1 MSGGAL
7 VFPLS
12 GPSPVPYSARPRP
25 AAPRSSRLTVS
36 ARTTTTA
43 ALCLAAA
50 LLAATPSAH
59 GQSAKPDTPGAVGSD
74 TIVDIRVEGN
84 RRVEPAAV
92 VRALKNKVGSPY
104 DPSLTTGDLQGLW
117 ALGYFADIQL
127 LTQVLPTGGLAYIIR
142 VIERPSVRDVK
153 LEGNEELSKDD
164 FKDDLDIK
172 RYSILDMDAVRRNA
186 KKIQQKYLEKGFF
199 LADVTF
205 RVDPVLG
212 TDNKSTDKKP
222 LTPAALNNPN
232 LAPISAA
239 GEAVDVIFVI
249 NEHAKVMV
257 KSISLIGA
265 IKVPADELRAQMLTK
280 AGNYLSFITQD
291 GTYREEMFQRDLAV
305 IEAAYYDRG
314 YLNVKVEKPSV
325 SLSPDKK
332 LIFIDIRIE
341 EGDPF
346 RISKVDFAGDLLFP
360 KEELF
365 LQIYSRAGEY
375 FSRQVIIHDDTALA
389 EMYQDLGYAYANWS
403 PETAID
409 PVNKTVALTFTVQK
423 GKPQTVETISI
434 VGNTKTRDRVIR
446 RQMRIYEGELF
457 RGSGVRVS
465 KERITALGFFETV
478 EINYKPGSDDTHVA
492 VTVEVKE
499 KSTGSFQVGA
509 GFSSVESFIFT
520 AQVSQSNF
528 LGWGNTASLS
538 AQVSGLRQL
547 FTASFFEPY
556 FLDSDFIFTLDLF
569 RTQIDSFDFTRQSAG
584 GALGWGYHL
593 LDDLTAAVT
602 YTLEYVSA
610 IPGGSG
616 INGGLI
622 PTSGAIPSPANR
634 FRSGR
639 TSSARFSLTYDKRDN
654 RLYPT
659 KGMILFG
666 SVELAPTWLGG
677 NFNFARF
684 QAYSRFYVPLPL
696 GMVFKTQF
704 TIGYIAELDP
714 NNPLPISEQYLLG
727 GINSLRGY
735 TLNSIS
741 PTLLIGTLARGD
753 FVASQFTTGGNKE
766 FIANFELEFPIVPK
780 AGVRGVIFLDAG
792 NVFAVDANFFQD
804 RQYRL
809 PLGLFWATGFGIR
822 WFSPVGPLRFE
833 WGIPLTPRPQDQGI
847 LFEFTIGNSF

>member
-1 MSGGAL
+1 ML
-7 VFPLS
+7 DFPLS

-50 LLAATPSAH
+50 LLAATSPAR
-59 GQSAKPDTPGAVGSD
+59 GQSVKPDTPAAPGSD
-74 TIVDIRVEGN
+74 TITEVRVEGN
-84 RRVEPAAV
+84 RRVEAAAV
-92 VRALKNKVGSPY
+92 VRALKNKVGSAY
-104 DPSLTTGDLQGLW
+104 DPTLTGPDLQALW

-127 LTQVLPTGGLAYIIR
+127 LTQVLPQGGLAYIVR
-142 VIERPSVRDVK
+142 VVERPSIRNIT
-153 LEGNEELSKDD
+153 LEGNDELGKDD
-164 FKDDLDIK
+164 FKDDIDIK
-172 RYSILDMDAVRRNA
+172 KFSILDMDAVRRNA
-186 KKIQQKYLEKGFF
+186 KKIQAKYFEKGFF
-199 LADVTF
+199 LSEVTF
-205 RVDPVLG
+205 RIDPVTTAAA
-212 TDNKSTDKKP
+212 TDAK
-222 LTPAALNNPN
+222 AAAPVQAKAAN
-232 LAPISAA
+232 LLPISTAA
-239 GEAVDVIFVI
+239 EQVDVVFVI

-257 KSISLIGA
+257 KSINLIGA
-265 IKVPADELRAQMLTK
+265 IKVPPEELKAQMLTHE
-280 AGNYLSFITQD
+280 GTYLSFITQD
-291 GTYREEMFQRDLAV
+291 GTFREEMFQRDLAV

-332 LIFIDIRIE
+332 LIFIDVRIE
-341 EGDPF
+341 EGDAF
-346 RISKVDFAGDLLFP
+346 RVSKIDFAGDLLFP
-360 KEELF
+360 KEEMR
-365 LQIYSRAGEY
+365 LQVVSREGEY
-375 FSRQVIIHDDTALA
+375 FSRQAIIHDDTALA

-403 PETAID
+403 PETIID
-409 PVNKTVALTFTVQK
+409 PVAKTVQVIFTVQK

-457 RGSGVRVS
+457 RGTGMRVS
-465 KERITALGFFETV
+465 KERITALGYFETV
-478 EINYKPGSDDTHVA
+478 EINFKPGSDDTHVA

-499 KSTGSFQVGA
+499 KATGSFQVGA

-520 AQVSQSNF
+520 AQVSQNNF
-528 LGWGNTASLS
+528 LGWGNTASIS

-556 FLDSDFIFTLDLF
+556 FLDTDFIFTLDLF
-569 RTQIDSFDFTRQSAG
+569 RTQVDSFDFTRESAG
-584 GALGWGYHL
+584 GAIGWGYHL

-634 FRSGR
+634 FKSGR

-659 KGMILFG
+659 KGMLLYG
-666 SVELAPTWLGG
+666 SVELAPEFLGG

-684 QAYSRFYVPLPL
+684 QAYSRFYFPLPA

-704 TIGYIAELDP
+704 TVGYIAELNPD
-714 NNPLPISEQYLLG
+714 NPLPISEQYLLG

-735 TLNSIS
+735 ALNSIS

-753 FVASQFTTGGNKE
+753 FIASQFTTGGNKE
-766 FIANFELEFPIVPK
+766 FIANFELEFPIIQK

-804 RQYRL
+804 KQYRL